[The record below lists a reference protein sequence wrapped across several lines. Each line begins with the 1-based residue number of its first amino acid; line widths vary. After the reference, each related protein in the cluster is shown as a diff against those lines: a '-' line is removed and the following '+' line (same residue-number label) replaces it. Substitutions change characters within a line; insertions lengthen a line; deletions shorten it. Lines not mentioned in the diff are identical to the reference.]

1 MSKGERT
8 STDMKWSADP
18 ALMRDP
24 VHLVAFGFGSGLMPV
39 APGTAGTLIAIPITL
54 FVMQFGFAVH
64 LAFALLAAIF
74 GIYVC
79 GESARRLGVHD
90 HPGIVWDEITGFAIT
105 MLTVPANS
113 AGGGSRQIYWV
124 LAGFALFRLLDI
136 WKPWPIREADHS
148 LSGGLGIMLDDV
160 IAGIFA
166 AAILLGIRY
175 IL

>member
-1 MSKGERT
+1 
-8 STDMKWSADP
+8 MKWTADP

-24 VHLVAFGFGSGLMPV
+24 VHLIAFGFGSGLMPK
-39 APGTAGTLIAIPITL
+39 APGTWGTLVAIPITL
-54 FVMQFGFAVH
+54 FVMQFGFAAH
-64 LAFALLAAIF
+64 LGFAIFASLF

-90 HPGIVWDEITGFAIT
+90 HPGIVWDEIAGFAVT
-105 MLTVPANS
+105 MLTVPANLYS
-113 AGGGSRQIYWV
+113 V
-124 LAGFALFRLLDI
+124 VAGFALFRLLDI

-166 AAILLGIRY
+166 SAILFGIRY

>member
-1 MSKGERT
+1 MAAV
-8 STDMKWSADP
+8 KWSADP

-24 VHLVAFGFGSGLMPV
+24 VHLIAFGFGSGLLPK
-39 APGTAGTLIAIPITL
+39 APGTWGTLIAIPITL

-64 LAFALLAAIF
+64 LAFAILAAIF

-90 HPGIVWDEITGFAIT
+90 HPGIVWDEITGFAVT
-105 MLTVPANS
+105 MLTVPAP
-113 AGGGSRQIYWV
+113 ARFYWV
-124 LAGFALFRLLDI
+124 LAGFALFRLFDI

-175 IL
+175 LL

>member
-1 MSKGERT
+1 
-8 STDMKWSADP
+8 MKWSANP
-18 ALMRDP
+18 RLMREP
-24 VHLVAFGFGSGLMPV
+24 VHLIAFGFGSGLSPW
-39 APGTAGTLIAIPITL
+39 APGTFGTLIAIPIVL

-64 LAFALLAAIF
+64 LAFAILAAIF

-90 HPGIVWDEITGFAIT
+90 HPGIVWDEITGFAVT
-105 MLTVPANS
+105 MLTVPHSAGGGS
-113 AGGGSRQIYWV
+113 SIVAAGGGSRQIYWV

-166 AAILLGIRY
+166 AAILLGVRY
-175 IL
+175 LL